1 MYARES
7 IKQFGRRHLLRG
19 HAEISLSRTH
29 AIIIIASNQPF
40 PANIAWQD
48 EIFCPHGGLSPSI
61 DSLDDIATLDR

>member
-1 MYARES
+1 MHGNQSSSLVGVTCYEGTR
-7 IKQFGRRHLLRG
+7 KY
-19 HAEISLSRTH
+19 LSRTH
-29 AIIIIASNQPF
+29 AIIIIASNRPF